1 MNIEINVKYLLSIK
15 EAASYFRIGEKKLRS
30 LAKEHGSRIAVMDG
44 NRTLIKRTAMEAF
57 IEEAE
62 VL

>member
-1 MNIEINVKYLLSIK
+1 MNTEINVKYLLSIK

-30 LAKEHGSRIAVMDG
+30 LAREHGARIAVMDG
-44 NRTLIKRTAMEAF
+44 NRTLIKRVAMENF
-57 IEEAE
+57 ISEAE